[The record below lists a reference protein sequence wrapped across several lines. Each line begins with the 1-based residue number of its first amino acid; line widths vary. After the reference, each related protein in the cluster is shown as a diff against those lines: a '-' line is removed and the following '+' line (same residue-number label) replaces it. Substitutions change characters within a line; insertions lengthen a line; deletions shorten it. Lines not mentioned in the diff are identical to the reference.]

1 MLGLDVDAD
10 HCSNRRETEAGRKL
24 RRSTAGLFRRHCA
37 GNGETAA
44 AALVDS
50 VPLVQPADIRRSSGA
65 VATFVRRRQWF

>member
-10 HCSNRRETEAGRKL
+10 HCSNRRETEAGR
-24 RRSTAGLFRRHCA
+24 STAGLFRRHRLCA

-50 VPLVQPADIRRSSGA
+50 VPLVLPADIRRSSGA